1 MTLKHKIMSNNVS
14 QFFSILAPLFLST
27 LISMECR
34 YCPTTP
40 EEFQRYQNEYM
51 WIKLYG
57 RDDPS
62 DDLGSF
68 RNGHHTSGEEN
79 VIKTEEEKRGDDNK
93 KYDDLYKLGHQHHAQ
108 ESRNVITTEER
119 RENELLQQKT
129 IWRALFGHMESAA
142 KNGRAREKIME

>member
-93 KYDDLYKLGHQHHAQ
+93 KYDDLYKQAENLPAAPLPTSPQHTKLEKKEGKSNGRIDIWNQ
-108 ESRNVITTEER
+108 LQRMEER
-119 RENELLQQKT
+119 
-129 IWRALFGHMESAA
+129 
-142 KNGRAREKIME
+142 EKK